1 MLSPDGV
8 FVDKKRKKKVI
19 YFNHFHVSLAHARSS
34 VLKATA
40 QQHGIQVVGELTSC
54 TGCSMT
60 EKICASTPHLIT
72 SRAAAP
78 MSMVHIDTPGPF
90 QETL

>member
-1 MLSPDGV
+1 MLFPDGV
-8 FVDKKRKKKVI
+8 FVDKKEKKKVL

-34 VLKATA
+34 VLKAPA

-60 EKICASTPHLIT
+60 EKVCASNPHLTT

-78 MSMVHIDTPGPF
+78 MSMVHIDTAELF